1 MEILVNQS
9 TKVEQ
14 SPKAFRFKPKVI
26 PDTSIMEIMPMV
38 DGVAVNLKAKV
49 MAVELPC
56 AVGTGLVHDVTFYDG
71 ANTEFVSLG

>member
-1 MEILVNQS
+1 
-9 TKVEQ
+9 
-14 SPKAFRFKPKVI
+14 
-26 PDTSIMEIMPMV
+26 MV

-71 ANTEFVSLG
+71 ANTEFVGLG